1 MTNSPPKGWGIGK
14 VSSLMTPAYCHER
27 VSRARSRE
35 YESKWYPV
43 DLHSQNSST
52 ELTELRVWGN
62 GVTREESHKERE
74 FLRPMEGLPQEFSRY
89 CQTQAPLMAQWYRIR
104 LPSRRGGL
112 DSWVGRIPWRRKWQP
127 TLVFLPG
134 KSHGQRSLV
143 CCSPWGPK
151 ELNTTQRVNN
161 INCWED
167 VREEPARLDKDLPER
182 LSHSHRAR
190 ESACPH
196 SKTGK
201 HHDVWGHWVG
211 HSMSCF
217 VRNVE

>member
-1 MTNSPPKGWGIGK
+1 MTNSPPKGWGIDK

-89 CQTQAPLMAQWYRIR
+89 C
-104 LPSRRGGL
+104 
-112 DSWVGRIPWRRKWQP
+112 
-127 TLVFLPG
+127 
-134 KSHGQRSLV
+134 
-143 CCSPWGPK
+143 
-151 ELNTTQRVNN
+151 
-161 INCWED
+161 
-167 VREEPARLDKDLPER
+167 
-182 LSHSHRAR
+182 
-190 ESACPH
+190 
-196 SKTGK
+196 
-201 HHDVWGHWVG
+201 
-211 HSMSCF
+211 
-217 VRNVE
+217 